1 MIDLT
6 QNAIDH
12 LKDLLAQKAAGEGY
26 GLRLEV
32 ERGGCAGLQY
42 SMKVDLPRAGD
53 EITTRDGVGLYVDA
67 ESLGY
72 LDGSVIDYTD
82 DLNDAGFKVQNP
94 RAARSC
100 GCGTSFEPAASS

>member
-42 SMKVDLPRAGD
+42 SMKVDLPREGD
-53 EITTRDGVGLYVDA
+53 EITTRDGVSLYVDA

>member
-26 GLRLEV
+26 GLRLQV

-42 SMKVDLPRAGD
+42 SMKVDLPREGD
-53 EITTRDGVGLYVDA
+53 EVTTRDGVSLYVDS

-72 LDGSVIDYTD
+72 LDGSMIDYTD

-100 GCGTSFEPAASS
+100 GCGTSFEPATSS